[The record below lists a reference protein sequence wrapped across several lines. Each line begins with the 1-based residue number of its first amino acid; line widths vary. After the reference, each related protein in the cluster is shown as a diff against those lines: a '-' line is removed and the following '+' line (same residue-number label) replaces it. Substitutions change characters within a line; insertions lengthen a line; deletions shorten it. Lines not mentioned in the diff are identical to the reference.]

1 MPYGCQTQVSVPSGT
16 TSIIDFAYSTGFPQ
30 NECACP
36 QMVSLT
42 IPDSVESIGQAAF
55 DGCSNLTT
63 GDHNNNLP
71 SSPCPN
77 HRLICQSQIRSAYGP
92 WRLFHC

>member
-1 MPYGCQTQVSVPSGT
+1 MPYGCQTHLSVTPGT
-16 TSIIDFAYSTGFPQ
+16 TSITEFAYSTGFPQ

-42 IPDSVESIGQAAF
+42 IPDSVEIIEEGAF
-55 DGCSNLTT
+55 DSCGNLTT

-77 HRLICQSQIRSAYGP
+77 HRLICHSQIRSAYGP